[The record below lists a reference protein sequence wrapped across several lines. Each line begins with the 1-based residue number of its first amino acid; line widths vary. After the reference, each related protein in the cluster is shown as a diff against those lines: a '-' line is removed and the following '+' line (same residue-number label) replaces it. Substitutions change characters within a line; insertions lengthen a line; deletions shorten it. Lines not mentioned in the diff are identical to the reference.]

1 MFYIFKLMGLLNLCE
16 KIKKELKIKYFFQL
30 CMLVLM
36 KKNQQKTEKN
46 EKEKRRFSNDE

>member
-1 MFYIFKLMGLLNLCE
+1 MNLWE
-16 KIKKELKIKYFFQL
+16 KIKKELKIKYLLQL

-46 EKEKRRFSNDE
+46 EKEKRCFSNDE